1 MKPFPIPVVVMGPGS
16 QPDEE
21 PLQYISSP
29 GEMSVF
35 RPPSPR
41 HAASTAAIS
50 GARTVLMRVLSSME
64 RDGFG
69 AQTSSLS
76 LIDLDPDV
84 VREIN
89 ELLGSGEVSAIVT
102 GCDSA
107 ATMRIQESAFAGIW
121 RVQSL
126 REDGVLIRDDIET
139 GAIPQAIH
147 DAMSSVRRSDDAPST
162 PPVGVMN
169 APAIL
174 HELRD
179 ASAAH
184 RAGNS
189 AHVINL
195 TLLPVTPEDLAYL
208 AAELRSGPVT
218 ILSRGYGN
226 CRITATGLPHTWWV
240 QYFNSTEQLILNTIE
255 VVDVPA
261 VALAAAEDF
270 ADSIDRLREWLAT
283 L

>member
-1 MKPFPIPVVVMGPGS
+1 MKPFPIPVVVVGPGS
-16 QPDEE
+16 QPEEE

-29 GEMSVF
+29 GEMSIF

-41 HAASTAAIS
+41 HAASTAAMA
-50 GARTVLMRVLSSME
+50 GARKVLAQVLTSME

-76 LIDLDPDV
+76 LIGLDPDV
-84 VREIN
+84 IREIN
-89 ELLGSGEVSAIVT
+89 ELLGFGEVSALVA
-102 GCDSA
+102 GRDPLA
-107 ATMRIQESAFAGIW
+107 MVRIQESAFAGIW

-126 REDGVLIRDDIET
+126 RDDGVLMHDDIEA
-139 GAIPQAIH
+139 GAIPQAIP
-147 DAMSSVRRSDDAPST
+147 DAMASVRRIDLAPSSPLT
-162 PPVGVMN
+162 GVMN

-179 ASAAH
+179 VSATY

-208 AAELRSGPVT
+208 AAELRNGPVT